1 MSFKEVATTGYQRN
15 RNNAGTQNFEN
26 NRSNKQQY
34 YNSGASTAIQEENE
48 IQESLHWGDPK
59 QREEEIVGFQE
70 KQVDYSSPIEVK
82 NLYISLPQQKIKHL
96 AISQK
101 SAVAISE
108 DNMVIRWKFE
118 NGYDTYES
126 MQLPEKVYG
135 LSLGGK
141 LANVGG
147 KIGGKIIPFKRFKK
161 YQNDKEVERQKR
173 RIIDRVY
180 MDRVGQHCIITNNT
194 GYSYYLNHNSS
205 QVKPLPKLKRIILKS
220 VMFDDRQAYKTL
232 LDDKT
237 FLFGSENNTIYQ
249 CKLEYNEK
257 DGNFY
262 ETAPQLLISIQDEK
276 PKFITDIK
284 ILHNKFGAK
293 KGEVQTIV
301 LASTNSQIYF
311 FCKSSNELLTFEQ
324 LFKEYENVQSMLY
337 TMPTPASHLSFTDLC
352 YEYDSKLRRRCR
364 SYIYTNGNYLQ
375 YYKFPEK
382 EGVEEIDDNFFRT
395 VNYFNY
401 GKEIQTGDQKAELK
415 VKEMPL
421 GVGITLYHYII
432 LHSDSVSVLSQITQ
446 QVVFHESL
454 AKLGKV
460 YGMVNDMENKCYW
473 IYGESKIVRLFIK
486 NEFEQ
491 SWRIYLELKNYEKA
505 YQLCRKTDSEF
516 IPTISLQYGNQLF
529 GQQKYKEAA
538 RIYLESSLGFE
549 EVFVK
554 FQGTDIRV
562 QEGLAEYVQLF
573 LLKNERILQEF
584 QTRII
589 TNWLADFYIHKITLL
604 NQRVYGAKNKI
615 PAPNEISKDSLILD
629 MKESYEILKRFID
642 KYQQYLIEDL
652 IYELM
657 SSYGQLELCLNY
669 ALQKENYQMVLGN
682 YIHSERY
689 SEAIQVM
696 RSMPNC
702 TEFAYKYSD
711 ILMKKETKQFI
722 DLIKN
727 HIQKFEPSRIMRS
740 LMEIEKETPQFE
752 EGFQFIK
759 YCINEKKLRDQIVH
773 NIYIFYLSEHKD
785 KNLFTEYMMETEK
798 KVLNHKIS
806 REYFDMNFAF
816 NLAKAHN
823 FVRATISLLAMKKLF
838 EEAVQIAIEN
848 NMIDIAIEYAQ
859 LSEQIVIYESQKTW
873 MKIIE
878 YMMKTEKDG
887 PKKIEKIF
895 NVMEQCA
902 YIKIEDLIPYFDNN
916 MPLSLFKGK
925 IEESVRSYQEEI
937 VGLKNEINSK
947 NEKLEELK
955 GELSKQNGKYM
966 RISEK
971 STCYIC
977 SEFLL
982 NNDFITFPCDHHVHK
997 KCAIDYIQN
1006 KQLYSAEE
1014 IQEVISLTERIAML
1028 RRNVRSYD
1036 PNQVK
1041 KCIEFYTQV
1050 YRSFNQTNNSK
1061 EDQIYKYV
1069 INYESDIAKLKQF
1082 NKQLDDLVCRECPL
1096 CGPVHANLAFQDYD
1110 KDKTWSLE

>member
-1 MSFKEVATTGYQRN
+1 MSFKEVAVQGYQRN
-15 RNNAGTQNFEN
+15 RNNAGIANSEN
-26 NRSNKQQY
+26 SKSNKQQY
-34 YNSGASTAIQEENE
+34 YNSGVSTSIQEESE
-48 IQESLHWGDPK
+48 IQESLQWGDPK

-101 SAVAISE
+101 SAVAITE
-108 DNMVIRWKFE
+108 NNMVIRWKFE

-126 MQLPEKVYG
+126 MSLPEKVSG

-194 GYSYYLNHNSS
+194 GYTYYLNHNSS

-237 FLFGSENNTIYQ
+237 FLFGSENNSIYQ

-257 DGNFY
+257 DGQFY
-262 ETAPQLLISIQDEK
+262 ETVPQLLISIHDEK

-284 ILHNKFGAK
+284 ILHNKFGAR

-311 FCKSSNELLTFEQ
+311 FCKSAKELLTFDQ
-324 LFKEYENVQSMLY
+324 LFKEYDNVQSMLY

-401 GKEIQTGDQKAELK
+401 GKEIQTSDHKAELK
-415 VKEMPL
+415 VKDMPL

-446 QVVFHESL
+446 QVVFHENL
-454 AKLGKV
+454 TKLGKI

-505 YQLCRKTDSEF
+505 YQLCRKTESEF

-529 GQQKYKEAA
+529 DQQKYKDAA

-554 FQGTDIRV
+554 FQGIDIRV
-562 QEGLAEYVQLF
+562 QEGLAEYIQLF
-573 LLKNERILQEF
+573 LLKNERVLQEF
-584 QTRII
+584 QIRVL
-589 TNWLADFYIHKITLL
+589 TNWLADFYIHKVTIL

-629 MKESYEILKRFID
+629 MKESYEVLKRFMD
-642 KYQQYLIEDL
+642 KYQKYLIEDL

-669 ALQKENYQMVLGN
+669 ALQKENYQMVIGN

-696 RSMPNC
+696 RNMPNC

-722 DLIKN
+722 DLLKN
-727 HIQKFEPSRIMRS
+727 SIQKFEPSRIMRS

-759 YCINEKKLRDQIVH
+759 YCINERKLREQIVH

-785 KNLFTEYMMETEK
+785 KNLFTEYMIETEK
-798 KVLNHKIS
+798 KILNGKQQ

-848 NMIDIAIEYAQ
+848 NMIDVAIEYAQ

-878 YMMKTEKDG
+878 HMMKTEQNG
-887 PKKIEKIF
+887 PQKIEKIF

-925 IEESVRSYQEEI
+925 IEESVRSYQEDI
-937 VGLKNEINSK
+937 VGLKNEINYK

-997 KCAIDYIQN
+997 KCAIQYIQS
-1006 KQLYSAEE
+1006 KQLYTAEE
-1014 IQEVISLTERIAML
+1014 IQEIISLTERIAML

-1069 INYESDIAKLKQF
+1069 INYESDIVKLKQF
-1082 NKQLDDLVCRECPL
+1082 NKQLDDLICKECPL
-1096 CGPVHANLAFQDYD
+1096 CGPIHASLAFQNYE
-1110 KDKTWSLE
+1110 KDNSWTIE

>member
-1 MSFKEVATTGYQRN
+1 MSFKEAAISGYQRN
-15 RNNAGTQNFEN
+15 RNNAGTVNSEI

-34 YNSGASTAIQEENE
+34 YNNGASVAIQEENE
-48 IQESLHWGDPK
+48 MQESLQWGDPK
-59 QREEEIVGFQE
+59 QRKEQIVGFQE
-70 KQVDYSSPIEVK
+70 KQVGYSSPIEVK
-82 NLYISLPQQKIKHL
+82 NLYISLPQQRIKHL

-101 SAVAISE
+101 SAVAITE
-108 DNMVIRWKFE
+108 NNMVIRWKFE
-118 NGYDTYES
+118 NGYDTYEFMS
-126 MQLPEKVYG
+126 LPEKVYG

-180 MDRVGQHCIITNNT
+180 MDRVGQHCIIANNT
-194 GYSYYLNHNSS
+194 GYSYYLNHSSS
-205 QVKPLPKLKRIILKS
+205 QIKPLAKLKRLILKS
-220 VMFDDRQAYKTL
+220 IMFDDRQPFKTL

-257 DGNFY
+257 DGQFY
-262 ETAPQLLISIQDEK
+262 ETVPQLLITIHDEK

-311 FCKSSNELLTFEQ
+311 FCKSAKELLTFDQ

-401 GKEIQTGDQKAELK
+401 GKEIQSTDQKPELK

-421 GVGITLYHYII
+421 GVGITLCHYII

-454 AKLGKV
+454 TKLGKI

-529 GQQKYKEAA
+529 DQQKYKEAA

-554 FQGTDIRV
+554 FQGIDIRV

-573 LLKNERILQEF
+573 LQKNQIILQEF

-589 TNWLADFYIHKITLL
+589 TNWLADFYIHKVTIL

-615 PAPNEISKDSLILD
+615 PAPNEISKDCLILD
-629 MKESYEILKRFID
+629 MKESYENLKRFMD
-642 KYQQYLIEDL
+642 KYQKYLIEDL

-669 ALQKENYQMVLGN
+669 ALQKENYQMVIGN

-689 SEAIQVM
+689 SEAIQLM
-696 RSMPNC
+696 RNMPNC

-722 DLIKN
+722 DLLKN
-727 HIQKFEPSRIMRS
+727 SIQKFEPSRIMRS

-759 YCINEKKLRDQIVH
+759 YCINERKLREQIVH

-798 KVLNHKIS
+798 KILNNKQQ
-806 REYFDMNFAF
+806 REQFDMNFAF

-838 EEAVQIAIEN
+838 EEAVEIAIEN
-848 NMIDIAIEYAQ
+848 NMIDVAIEYAQ

-878 YMMKTEKDG
+878 HMLKTEKDET
-887 PKKIEKIF
+887 KKIEKIF
-895 NVMEQCA
+895 SVMQFCA

-925 IEESVRSYQEEI
+925 IEESVRSYQEDI
-937 VGLKNEINSK
+937 VELKNEINFK

-997 KCAIDYIQN
+997 KCAIEYIQS

-1028 RRNVRSYD
+1028 RRNVRSYN

-1041 KCIEFYTQV
+1041 KFIEFYTQV

-1082 NKQLDDLVCRECPL
+1082 NKQLDDLLCKECPL
-1096 CGPVHANLAFQDYD
+1096 CGPVHASLAFLRYE
-1110 KDKTWSLE
+1110 KDNSWSLE